1 MDLELELSLVST
13 KLDSFTTA
21 IKKVKELIEETSCSE
36 IIEELE
42 QLLNTLKT
50 KKANALKRYNYL
62 YNEILELSD
71 MLSCLD
77 F

>member
-13 KLDSFTTA
+13 RLDALSVTIEK
-21 IKKVKELIEETSCSE
+21 IKQLIEETSCSE

-42 QLLNTLKT
+42 QLFSVLKA
-50 KKANALKRYNYL
+50 KKAEALQRYNYL
-62 YNEILELSD
+62 YNEMLELSD
-71 MLSCLD
+71 MLSCVD